1 MEIKM
6 KLFAPSILILFG
18 LLAGCADSSYQP
30 RQISKER
37 ATSGMPRQTGV
48 LPNGIMEDSK

>member
-1 MEIKM
+1 M